1 MRRQAIVGHHL
12 RGSACGHACVLI
24 RTRSF
29 YFGVDAGRVTPVSGI
44 NLSVSSLNAHFLHTV
59 G

>member
-1 MRRQAIVGHHL
+1 MRQQAIVGHHL
-12 RGSACGHACVLI
+12 RGSARGHTCVRI

-29 YFGVDAGRVTPVSGI
+29 YFGVDAGRVTPVSGM